1 MVPACAASSLTY
13 SIERC
18 SFWKRVSASISAF
31 GGSRP
36 AEIVPAIWRRSDTAA
51 LLGEIA
57 LLGIA
62 ELADHRL
69 KAVPDRTGRSTPL
82 KLGSL

>member
-18 SFWKRVSASISAF
+18 SFWKRLSASISAF

-36 AEIVPAIWRRSDTAA
+36 AEIVPAI
-51 LLGEIA
+51 
-57 LLGIA
+57 
-62 ELADHRL
+62 
-69 KAVPDRTGRSTPL
+69 
-82 KLGSL
+82 